1 MSDPRYFELWNHKGS
16 KVNNSKLSSN
26 QRSNDDQ
33 PIALPSGHGFDDA
46 VPGGGGVLSSK
57 GAPNSAANGAPGK
70 VQVRLDTPGG
80 ITYSPSDLSSH
91 NVIKRMFIPYTI
103 GQGSSNHSS
112 EDKEST
118 IDQDQF
124 AGAAILPLKSTSKRE
139 KVKEY
144 DFEPELRQEVKD
156 PSISEARKY
165 ALSINLQE
173 LEGRP
178 EGGKAWNEIHNQKTI
193 QEGDEGNY
201 DNVSVAG
208 QSKMTTASTRTTATV
223 TTLATQMPD
232 SSLPDWFRNTSAKK
246 DNAPFTVPA
255 AFSKR
260 PQDHQEPWKAMR
272 WNGHRAFERPSQR
285 DNERGIAPFADI
297 NGQGRAPSILETN
310 TKEDDNA
317 TIRTTNTMKTDA
329 RQLDVADLFVLDP
342 RITKPLRM
350 IRRTDP
356 RQVLLLCN
364 GVYLEPNEVASIK
377 AAQAARQAG
386 LDASDLSNV
395 GDGSKKAQEL
405 LNKLSLSAE
414 ARGGIGILFC
424 PSDDPLS
431 QDEEKVQSLDS
442 RSEVNISK
450 RLESAPTFA
459 RNSDRRAQ
467 LRAVVAAL
475 ELANWEEEGFDKIVI
490 GVEQAWIVQGITVD
504 IWRWRHTG
512 WKLNEQGPLG
522 NPGDSVPDRDLW
534 EVLDEAVRKYE
545 VIDCNVRF
553 WHVKSRDVSLAKKL
567 ARHGALKDVPQR
579 GTMVRWRKKPAPPL
593 AAEAERRK
601 KLQEKTMPN
610 HQGPTLTQVR

>member
-1 MSDPRYFELWNHKGS
+1 MADPRYFELWNRKGS
-16 KVNNSKLSSN
+16 KANDSKINSIGQQPN
-26 QRSNDDQ
+26 DDDQ
-33 PIALPSGHGFDDA
+33 PVALPSGHGFDDA
-46 VPGGGGVLSSK
+46 VPGGGGVLTGKSSQTT
-57 GAPNSAANGAPGK
+57 STMNGTTGK

-80 ITYSPSDLSSH
+80 VTYSPSDLSSH

-103 GQGSSNHSS
+103 GQGSSKHSKDE
-112 EDKEST
+112 EDNIDES
-118 IDQDQF
+118 QF
-124 AGAAILPLKSTSKRE
+124 SGAAILPVKSTSTSNKA
-139 KVKEY
+139 KEY

-178 EGGKAWNEIHNQKTI
+178 EGGRFWNEIHDANPI
-193 QEGDEGNY
+193 EEGEEDKA
-201 DNVSVAG
+201 SLAG

-246 DNAPFTVPA
+246 DNAPFTVPPSFTKKPA
-255 AFSKR
+255 
-260 PQDHQEPWKAMR
+260 DYQEPWKAMR
-272 WNGHRAFERPSQR
+272 WNGHRAFERPSQK
-285 DNERGIAPFADI
+285 DIEKGIAPFADI
-297 NGQGRAPSILETN
+297 NGQGRAPTINESN
-310 TKEDDNA
+310 KEDDDGA
-317 TIRTTNTMKTDA
+317 TIRTNATFKTDA

-342 RITKPLRM
+342 RITRPLRM

-364 GVYLEPNEVASIK
+364 GVYIESNEVASIK

-386 LDASDLSNV
+386 LDTSDLSGV
-395 GDGSKKAQEL
+395 GEGSKKAQEL
-405 LNKLSLSAE
+405 LSKLTLSAE
-414 ARGGIGILFC
+414 ARGGIGILYC
-424 PSDDPLS
+424 PSDDPLN
-431 QDEEKVQSLDS
+431 QDEEQLKALDP
-442 RSEVNISK
+442 RFEVNTSK

-459 RNSDRRAQ
+459 RNSERRAQ

-490 GVEQAWIVQGITVD
+490 GVEQSWIVRGITVD

-553 WHVKSRDVSLAKKL
+553 WHVRPRDVALAKKL
-567 ARHGALKDVPQR
+567 ARKGALKDVPQR
-579 GTMVRWRKKPAPPL
+579 GTMVRWRKKTAPPL

-601 KLQEKTMPN
+601 KIKDKTMPN

>member
-1 MSDPRYFELWNHKGS
+1 MADPRYFELWNRKGS
-16 KVNNSKLSSN
+16 KANDSKINSVQKPD
-26 QRSNDDQ
+26 DDQ
-33 PIALPSGHGFDDA
+33 PVALPSGHGFDDA
-46 VPGGGGVLSSK
+46 VPGGGGVMSSK
-57 GAPNSAANGAPGK
+57 TSTTSAASAAPGK

-80 ITYSPSDLSSH
+80 VTYSPSDLSSH
-91 NVIKRMFIPYTI
+91 NVIKRMFIPYKI
-103 GQGSSNHSS
+103 GQGSSKHSNENES
-112 EDKEST
+112 EGDFTGAAVLPVKSASKRDKE
-118 IDQDQF
+118 
-124 AGAAILPLKSTSKRE
+124 
-139 KVKEY
+139 KEY

-178 EGGKAWNEIHNQKTI
+178 EGGKAWNEIHDQDKI
-193 QEGDEGNY
+193 EEGDE
-201 DNVSVAG
+201 DKTSVAG

-246 DNAPFTVPA
+246 DNAPFTVPP
-255 AFSKR
+255 AFTKN
-260 PQDHQEPWKAMR
+260 PGDHQEPWKAMR
-272 WNGHRAFERPSQR
+272 WNGHRAFERPSQK
-285 DNERGIAPFADI
+285 DIERGIAPFADI
-297 NGQGRAPSILETN
+297 NGQGRAPSIAET
-310 TKEDDNA
+310 KREQDDGA
-317 TIRTTNTMKTDA
+317 TIRTTGTYKTDA
-329 RQLDVADLFVLDP
+329 RHLDVADLFVLDP
-342 RITKPLRM
+342 RITRPLRM

-364 GVYLEPNEVASIK
+364 GVYLESNEVASIK

-386 LDASDLSNV
+386 LDASDVSGV

-405 LNKLSLSAE
+405 LSKLSLSAE
-414 ARGGIGILFC
+414 ARGGIGILYC

-431 QDEEKVQSLDS
+431 QDEEKLQSLDP
-442 RSEVNISK
+442 RFEVNTSK

-459 RNSDRRAQ
+459 RNTERRAQ
-467 LRAVVAAL
+467 IRAVVAAL

-490 GVEQAWIVQGITVD
+490 GVEQEWIVRGITVD
-504 IWRWRHTG
+504 IWRWRHTN

-553 WHVKSRDVSLAKKL
+553 WHVRSRDVALAKKL
-567 ARHGALKDVPQR
+567 ARHGALKDVAQR

-593 AAEAERRK
+593 AAEIERRK
-601 KLQEKTMPN
+601 NMKDKTMPH